1 MSLLPLITLKVSL
14 WKDHR
19 KQREAIQYDYANTRS
34 QKRSFYQQKVISLIP
49 CTGRTGMR
57 WMGRQ
62 QNLASMG
69 VQEGISFHLISYKAN
84 VAEILTFQLNHECGL
99 TKVKDLDILNMSRSI
114 VINRWFMLGFSFLPS
129 FDILWLYFKLHFS
142 SNSSKIFVE
151 RVDFIIK
158 KYLLRLNLFLEI
170 IFVM

>member
-62 QNLASMG
+62 QNFASMG
-69 VQEGISFHLISYKAN
+69 VQEGYFIPFNIIQGKCCRNPHISIEPRMWFDKGEGFGYPQHESIYCYKSMIHARIFIF
-84 VAEILTFQLNHECGL
+84 AFFWYFMGL
-99 TKVKDLDILNMSRSI
+99 
-114 VINRWFMLGFSFLPS
+114 F
-129 FDILWLYFKLHFS
+129 
-142 SNSSKIFVE
+142 
-151 RVDFIIK
+151 
-158 KYLLRLNLFLEI
+158 
-170 IFVM
+170 